1 MPKKRRKE
9 QKIDIGRRT
18 EARQSGP
25 TEELAVKTQG
35 EGKDEAVVMADT
47 QTKLGREEDAR
58 KQAADLRQGTDER
71 REEAGH
77 LRQGSADQREIVADQ
92 REDIADLR
100 QDTADQRE
108 DIADLREEAAD
119 LRQNSA
125 DQREDI
131 ADLREEAADLH
142 QETADLRQ
150 ATEDL
155 RQETAD
161 QRQVTADL
169 RQETADQREEAA
181 TVKATIA
188 ASTQAQLREV
198 NERLVISSIHAQ
210 RMTEVAELASE
221 KMSHMAQH
229 DFLTGLP
236 NRALLT
242 DRLTQAMVHAQRHS
256 KKVALIYLD
265 LDHFKHINDSLGH
278 AVGDLL
284 LQSAAKRLQT
294 CVRHSDT
301 VSRHG
306 GDEFVVLLTEVEEVQ
321 DVVVTAKKLIEAMD
335 RPHLVSGHQL
345 RVTISIGISIYPD
358 DGQEIETLGRCADT
372 AMYQAKKIGR
382 NNYQV
387 FTPEMN
393 VRAVARQA
401 IEQSLHRALEQ
412 HQLVLHYQPKVNLET
427 GAVTAA
433 EALIRMQADDGQLVY
448 PEHFIGIA
456 EECGLI
462 LPMGRWVL
470 QEACRQTQ
478 SWLQAGHDIGHIA
491 VNVSSREFHSK
502 DFLASVIAVL
512 NATGLDPQ
520 HLELE
525 MTESGLMQDTE
536 PTTALLLALKK
547 LGVQI
552 AIDDFG
558 TGYSSLSY
566 LLRFPIDTLKIDQT
580 FVQDLDGAGT
590 SGETIVSAVI
600 AMGMSLKKRVVAEGI
615 ETHQQ
620 LAFLRSHHCAEGQGF
635 YFSHPVPADEFVS
648 LLKTDL
654 PQSRID

>member
-1 MPKKRRKE
+1 MGRKKKTVDKGKSDRQTAAGPE
-9 QKIDIGRRT
+9 
-18 EARQSGP
+18 EA
-25 TEELAVKTQG
+25 
-35 EGKDEAVVMADT
+35 
-47 QTKLGREEDAR
+47 AR
-58 KQAADLRQGTDER
+58 KRAADLRQGTAER
-71 REEAGH
+71 RQEAAH
-77 LRQGSADQREIVADQ
+77 LRQGSAGQRETLADQ

-108 DIADLREEAAD
+108 DIADLRETAAD
-119 LRQNSA
+119 LRQ
-125 DQREDI
+125 DT
-131 ADLREEAADLH
+131 ADLREKAADLH

-181 TVKATIA
+181 IVKATIA
-188 ASTQAQLREV
+188 ASAQAQLREV
-198 NERLVISSIHAQ
+198 NERLIIATIHAQ
-210 RMTEVAELASE
+210 KMTEAAESATE
-221 KMSHMAQH
+221 QMSHMAQH

-242 DRLTQAMVHAQRHS
+242 DRLAQAMVLAQRHGQ
-256 KKVALIYLD
+256 KVALIYLD

-278 AVGDLL
+278 GVGDLL
-284 LQSAAKRLQT
+284 LQSTAKRLQT
-294 CVRHSDT
+294 CVRLSDT
-301 VSRHG
+301 VSRQG
-306 GDEFVVLLTEVEEVQ
+306 GDEFVVLLPEVEAVQ
-321 DVVVTAKKLIEAMD
+321 DVVVTAKKLIEAMN
-335 RPHLVSGHQL
+335 RPHLVSGHRL

-358 DGQEIETLGRCADT
+358 DGQEIETLVRCADT

-401 IEQSLHRALEQ
+401 IEQSLHQALEQ
-412 HQLVLHYQPKVNLET
+412 HLFVLHYQPKVNLDT
-427 GAVTAA
+427 GAVTGA
-433 EALIRMQADDGQLVY
+433 EALIRMRADAGQLVY
-448 PEHFIGIA
+448 PAHFIGVA

-462 LPMGRWVL
+462 LPIGRWGL
-470 QEACRQTQ
+470 QEACRQA
-478 SWLQAGHDIGHIA
+478 QAWRQTGLDLGQIA
-491 VNVSSREFHSK
+491 VNVSAREFHSK

-536 PTTALLLALKK
+536 PTTAILLALKR
-547 LGVQI
+547 LGVQV

-566 LLRFPIDTLKIDQT
+566 LLRFPIDTLKIDQS
-580 FVQDLDGAGT
+580 FVQDLDNAIGH
-590 SGETIVSAVI
+590 SGEAIVSAVI
-600 AMGMSLKKRVVAEGI
+600 AMGTSLNKRVVAEGI
-615 ETHQQ
+615 ETQQQ
-620 LAFLRSHHCAEGQGF
+620 LAFLQSRQCAEGQGY
-635 YFSHPVPADEFVS
+635 YFSRPVPAEEFAS
-648 LLKTDL
+648 LLKTGL
-654 PQSRID
+654 

>member
-1 MPKKRRKE
+1 MNKKRRKE
-9 QKIDIGRRT
+9 QKVAIGRET
-18 EARQSGP
+18 EDGQSEP
-25 TEELAVKTQG
+25 AEEMRVKTEKKDQG
-35 EGKDEAVVMADT
+35 EDGSVVMADIKT
-47 QTKLGREEDAR
+47 DLDREEDAR
-58 KQAADLRQGTDER
+58 KQAADLRQNTAER
-71 REEAGH
+71 REAAGN
-77 LRQGSADQREIVADQ
+77 LRLGSADQREDIADL
-92 REDIADLR
+92 REEAADLR

-161 QRQVTADL
+161 QR
-169 RQETADQREEAA
+169 EEAA
-181 TVKATIA
+181 TVKATTA
-188 ASTQAQLREV
+188 ASIQAQLREA
-198 NERLVISSIHAQ
+198 NERLIISTIHAQ
-210 RMTEVAELASE
+210 KMTEAAELASAH
-221 KMSHMAQH
+221 MSHMAQH
-229 DFLTGLP
+229 DILTGLP

-242 DRLTQAMVHAQRHS
+242 DRLTQAMVHAQRHG

-265 LDHFKHINDSLGH
+265 LDHFKNINDSLGH
-278 AVGDLL
+278 VVGDLL

-301 VSRHG
+301 VSRQG
-306 GDEFVVLLTEVEEVQ
+306 GDEFVVLLTEVEQGQ

-335 RPHLVSGHQL
+335 QPHLISGHQL
-345 RVTISIGISIYPD
+345 RVTISLGISIYPD
-358 DGQEIETLGRCADT
+358 DGQEIETLVRCADT

-393 VRAVARQA
+393 VRAVARQV

-412 HQLVLHYQPKVNLET
+412 HQFVLHYQPKVNLET
-427 GAVTAA
+427 GAVTDA
-433 EALIRMQADDGQLVY
+433 EALIRMRNDAGELVS
-448 PEHFIGIA
+448 PTHFIGIA

-470 QEACRQTQ
+470 EEACRQTQ
-478 SWLQAGHDIGHIA
+478 AWLQAGHDIGQIA
-491 VNVSSREFHSK
+491 INVSSREFHSK
-502 DFLASVIAVL
+502 DFLAGVIEVL

-525 MTESGLMQDTE
+525 ITESGLMQDTE
-536 PTTALLLALKK
+536 PTTALLLELKK

-580 FVQDLDGAGT
+580 FVQDLDGSGT
-590 SGETIVSAVI
+590 SGESIVSAVI

-615 ETHQQ
+615 ETPQQ
-620 LAFLRSHHCAEGQGF
+620 LAFLKSHHCAEGQGF
-635 YFSHPVPADEFVS
+635 YFSHPVPADEFIT

-654 PQSRID
+654 PQTHIG